1 MAAPFPGPTAEQGA
15 WVAIAEQGA
24 RADSGDHGGSGE
36 LWQIRGLRGPWQI
49 RVLRGPWRVLR
60 TLPLIWQHFL
70 FKNNL
75 PPTQWRSKSVL

>member
-36 LWQIRGLRGPWQI
+36 LWQIR
-49 RVLRGPWRVLR
+49 VLRGPWRVLR